1 MPVDRRTTHIQIG
14 MTHRTS
20 HNDSFRSS
28 VAGIF
33 QVTVI
38 NKADAPADEKAF
50 VVKAMPYNEFAEKI
64 AQLEADGVS
73 VLSSIRV
80 ADL

>member
-1 MPVDRRTTHIQIG
+1 MKKMMSLILALTMALSLTACSG
-14 MTHRTS
+14 
-20 HNDSFRSS
+20 SS
-28 VAGIF
+28 
-33 QVTVI
+33 
-38 NKADAPADEKAF
+38 KADAPADEKAF

>member
-1 MPVDRRTTHIQIG
+1 MER
-14 MTHRTS
+14 
-20 HNDSFRSS
+20 
-28 VAGIF
+28 
-33 QVTVI
+33 
-38 NKADAPADEKAF
+38 KDEKAF